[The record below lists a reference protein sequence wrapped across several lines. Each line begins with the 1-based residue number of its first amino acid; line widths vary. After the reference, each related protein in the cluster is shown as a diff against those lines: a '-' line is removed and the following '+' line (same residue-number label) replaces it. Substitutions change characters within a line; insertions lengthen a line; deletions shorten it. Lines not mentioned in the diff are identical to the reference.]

1 MVGLNKAMLIG
12 NVGNDPEIRNLENG
26 VMLATVNIATNES
39 YTDKN
44 GQKVDKTEW
53 HRVVFWRGLAQVI
66 EKYVKKGDSIYVE
79 GRIRNRSYEKD
90 GITRYTTEIQGDNM
104 VMLGGKSGGNFEGN
118 NSTQQPT
125 TVQQNS
131 NVAEKNEEG
140 YTDISK
146 MDDGDDLPF

>member
-131 NVAEKNEEG
+131 NVAEKNDGG